1 MTDGRGTTQA
11 DTVATM
17 TIGVG
22 IMVTRT
28 PDKVLDIDSSHNG
41 MISIIRGGSSMQD
54 HGPKT
59 GDPVP
64 EILM

>member
-1 MTDGRGTTQA
+1 MTDGRGTTQVG
-11 DTVATM
+11 TVATM

-28 PDKVLDIDSSHNG
+28 PDKVLGIDSSHNG
-41 MISIIRGGSSMQD
+41 TISIIRGGSSMQD